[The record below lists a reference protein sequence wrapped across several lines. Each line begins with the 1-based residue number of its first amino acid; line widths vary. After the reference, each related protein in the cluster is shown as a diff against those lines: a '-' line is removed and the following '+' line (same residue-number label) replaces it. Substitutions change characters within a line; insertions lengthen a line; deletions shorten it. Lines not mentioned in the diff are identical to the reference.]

1 MRGPEAE
8 LRSLM
13 FQVGRVRKG
22 PIPPDS
28 VRERARRLLYDS
40 YHEAGV
46 SFCSENT
53 YLGWDLTDAGIRLR
67 VEAIVDGG
75 RIKSDANPGVPL
87 VDFAK
92 TNGNVIEDFRGLL
105 IELCCARLRLWRD
118 TPHSYVLGLSPQ
130 QMIELGLADAVRL
143 FVKNEP
149 HSREKLDQGRFRLI
163 SSMSLINQVCERFL
177 YTELNDR
184 EVDHWDVC
192 PSAIGIGFTNDMNF
206 DVWRRLYAVP
216 GKMQNDVSG
225 WDFNVYCWKAM
236 DATEVNIQLKR
247 ASEMRANMMRNA
259 TWAIMDKVFA
269 LSDGRL
275 LITNEPGIMTSGSF
289 ITGQLNSKMR
299 QLAKVHAALKNFP
312 DLERAP
318 FGMACGDDCIEQLVP
333 GESLEQRV
341 AAYTWLGFRL
351 TDVAEVDKSFEFCSH
366 FYLGGSIA
374 PLTTWPRCF
383 YRLIC
388 NQPALDLMAQ
398 FKFELRHNLELGP
411 CLEVLAAIGWIP
423 PDPVEVL
430 GGVRVQTCVR
440 EVGTDKTFL
449 DRNEMGR
456 TKKSKVAV
464 PQDFRPPSMAHQQ
477 KAAHAASRAIPAIP
491 KQTPAQREELQRR
504 ALALH
509 VKPMKGPNVARNHPA
524 WEKWVRALAR
534 PFDHRGV
541 QCPVNANPAPSNIVL
556 SPSVLANDLNITV
569 ASNATRQI
577 VLFPGHGVQ
586 SQGALGVDNATA
598 PAGTTYKA
606 TAGPGDEFAV
616 HSRLQSYS
624 ATSVVPVGTGSVGP
638 VPYNLG
644 FSVSGVE
651 TPYTMNPML
660 GLVSGNG
667 GGGTDLPAGYATC
680 FTCGAVSGGV
690 HWDPIPPDVPVGL
703 TGQSSSGHM
712 RHKLTSMGVRV
723 VNQTPVAER
732 GGNIVTVQPTNKFY
746 NAGTGPN
753 YTFHQSAMDLYPT
766 YRVHSNQCDLSWVPR
781 PEDLAFSHPAV
792 GTASEATLT
801 DALLAEGYC
810 YTDHAAIYVFLNN
823 PTANAQTYTLE
834 IVQNYDLAG
843 QGVTQ
848 LGQEAEHHPQLLPA
862 VQKGIAV
869 ATGTGS
875 HIGQAMVDGAKSAL
889 MNAAGEVSARAQSSL
904 TAFAKTLPG
913 RVAGAFGAAAG
924 AAMMAA

>member
-22 PIPPDS
+22 PVPTDS

-46 SFCSENT
+46 SFCSEST

-67 VEAIVDGG
+67 VESIVDSG

-92 TNGNVIEDFRGLL
+92 TNGNVIEDFRELL

-149 HSREKLDQGRFRLI
+149 HSREKLEQGRFRLI

-216 GKMQNDVSG
+216 RKMQNDVSG
-225 WDFNVYCWKAM
+225 WDFNVYSWKAM
-236 DATEVNIQLKR
+236 DATEVNIQLVR

-259 TWAIMDKVFA
+259 TWAIMNKVFA

-275 LITNEPGIMTSGSF
+275 LMTDGPGIMTSGSF

-299 QLAKVHAALKNFP
+299 QLAKVHAALRNFP

-318 FGMACGDDCIEQLVP
+318 FGTACGDDCIEQLVP

-423 PDPVEVL
+423 PNPAEVL
-430 GGVRVQTCVR
+430 GGVRVQTVSVR
-440 EVGTDKTFL
+440 L
-449 DRNEMGR
+449 AR
-456 TKKSKVAV
+456 TKLFEVMSNDNNSASGEKLS
-464 PQDFRPPSMAHQQ
+464 RR
-477 KAAHAASRAIPAIP
+477 KARKEAAKADAAASAVSRSAVSRQESSQPATRFAYVLTESEEVMYKYLKTVLHPDMKDQSSLSGPPYAAGSFELYTRLFHVTQSGIATADANGNAWIGVPCNDWIESGNNTGVPDPACRTLGYLGGGTSAVFTDGSAAIGALLPVATTAFVAGQSSISQRLPDDTFNGSTRCRLVAQKLSIRSDASADTGQGEAMLVSSVNPLGGINAGSLNMGAGANWDALIETNDMVLIKAVTSLANWPAGHELGIVAIPAEQQCFEMTYVP
-491 KQTPAQREELQRR
+491 PNGYANVPYFTMAM
-504 ALALH
+504 LARGCKAGQKISFTLNQIWESEMQKTNE
-509 VKPMKGPNVARNHPA
+509 VGRMPSPVPSEPYEYVNKYVSSAKPMAVSTSSTPQNLQVVPWVGGLAKTRPEVAHAVVAHPA
-524 WEKWVRALAR
+524 IR
-534 PFDHRGV
+534 PVIQQAVSAGAVTR
-541 QCPVNANPAPSNIVL
+541 PSSSQSGGFLNTLKNI
-556 SPSVLANDLNITV
+556 
-569 ASNATRQI
+569 
-577 VLFPGHGVQ
+577 
-586 SQGALGVDNATA
+586 
-598 PAGTTYKA
+598 AGTVT
-606 TAGPGDEFAV
+606 
-616 HSRLQSYS
+616 R
-624 ATSVVPVGTGSVGP
+624 TGVLGAIPYVGP
-638 VPYNLG
+638 
-644 FSVSGVE
+644 
-651 TPYTMNPML
+651 
-660 GLVSGNG
+660 LV
-667 GGGTDLPAGYATC
+667 
-680 FTCGAVSGGV
+680 
-690 HWDPIPPDVPVGL
+690 
-703 TGQSSSGHM
+703 Q
-712 RHKLTSMGVRV
+712 
-723 VNQTPVAER
+723 
-732 GGNIVTVQPTNKFY
+732 
-746 NAGTGPN
+746 
-753 YTFHQSAMDLYPT
+753 
-766 YRVHSNQCDLSWVPR
+766 
-781 PEDLAFSHPAV
+781 
-792 GTASEATLT
+792 
-801 DALLAEGYC
+801 
-810 YTDHAAIYVFLNN
+810 
-823 PTANAQTYTLE
+823 
-834 IVQNYDLAG
+834 
-843 QGVTQ
+843 
-848 LGQEAEHHPQLLPA
+848 
-862 VQKGIAV
+862 GIAS
-869 ATGTGS
+869 GLS
-875 HIGQAMVDGAKSAL
+875 RIF
-889 MNAAGEVSARAQSSL
+889 NW
-904 TAFAKTLPG
+904 
-913 RVAGAFGAAAG
+913 
-924 AAMMAA
+924 